1 MCNGTSQTTRK
12 KTSKNTDDEGVIF
25 FMYIHVYIFFLCV
38 LNVYNS
44 IIYMYNALCLSHI
57 LPCILHAY
65 SHIFAYT
72 KICIFFAL
80 HIAKAIGFFNFN

>member
-1 MCNGTSQTTRK
+1 
-12 KTSKNTDDEGVIF
+12 
-25 FMYIHVYIFFLCV
+25 
-38 LNVYNS
+38 
-44 IIYMYNALCLSHI
+44 
-57 LPCILHAY
+57 LHAY